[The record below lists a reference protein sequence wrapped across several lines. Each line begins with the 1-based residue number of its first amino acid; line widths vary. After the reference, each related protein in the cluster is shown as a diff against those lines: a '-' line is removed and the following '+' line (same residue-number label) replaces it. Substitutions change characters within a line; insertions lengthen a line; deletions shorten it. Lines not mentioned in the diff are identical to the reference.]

1 MSLYRV
7 YKKPAAI
14 VDIDKIAK
22 ILPSFVFNLQLDC
35 KCSPCFFLERLNPP
49 PPKPEKIRSTA
60 RDSPSRLQVEGARGK
75 RASLAPRPKQNQL
88 APPVSSSRALSPGRR
103 GSRMRSQSVQ
113 LAQAPLS
120 SSLNSARRAR

>member
-22 ILPSFVFNLQLDC
+22 FCLHLFSICNLIANI
-35 KCSPCFFLERLNPP
+35 PHVFFLERLNPP